1 MQEMTAIENIA
12 NAIVIC
18 AAKDYRRALRRLK
31 KDLENK
37 KALSCKTE
45 VEEFFHSGWFTLLT
59 HADGDYIL
67 EQLRLE

>member
-31 KDLENK
+31 KDPENK
-37 KALSCKTE
+37 KALSCKAE

>member
-1 MQEMTAIENIA
+1 MQDMTAIENIA

-31 KDLENK
+31 KDPENE
-37 KALSCKTE
+37 KALSCKAE

>member
-1 MQEMTAIENIA
+1 MQDMTVIENIA
-12 NAIVIC
+12 NAIVIR

-31 KDLENK
+31 KDPENE
-37 KALSCKTE
+37 KALSCKAE
-45 VEEFFHSGWFTLLT
+45 VEEFFQSGWFTLLT

>member
-1 MQEMTAIENIA
+1 MQDMTAIENIA

-31 KDLENK
+31 KDPENK
-37 KALSCKTE
+37 KALSCKAE